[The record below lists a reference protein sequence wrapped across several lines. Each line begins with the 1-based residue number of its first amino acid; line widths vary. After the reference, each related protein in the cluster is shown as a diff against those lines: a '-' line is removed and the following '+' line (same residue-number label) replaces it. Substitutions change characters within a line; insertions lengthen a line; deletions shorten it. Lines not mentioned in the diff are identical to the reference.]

1 MRVISGTGLDT
12 IPIIQDLQMSGWGIL
27 GEKMVGESLQETLRG
42 HGGTKEVLSCKK
54 IISIHNQQEE
64 SETPEYEKLFN
75 GSVKEQVQISK
86 LFTKQ

>member
-1 MRVISGTGLDT
+1 
-12 IPIIQDLQMSGWGIL
+12 MSGWGIL

-75 GSVKEQVQISK
+75 GSVKEQVQIAK
-86 LFTKQ
+86 LFTKNMKIIEDIRRKNS